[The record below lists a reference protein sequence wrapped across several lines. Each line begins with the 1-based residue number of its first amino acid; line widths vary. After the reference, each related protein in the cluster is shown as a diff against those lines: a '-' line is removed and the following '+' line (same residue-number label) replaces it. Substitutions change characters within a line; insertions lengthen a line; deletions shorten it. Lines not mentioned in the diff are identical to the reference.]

1 MNKTDIGLRRLVKA
15 LIYSIQG
22 LLAAWKIEASFRQ
35 EIIAAV
41 ILIPAS
47 FAISKSWT
55 QAAVLLVVVA
65 LVLIAELVNSAI
77 EALVDQIGEY
87 NELSGRA
94 KDMGS
99 AAVLLSIL
107 LCLTVWILV
116 ICQNYFIK

>member
-22 LLAAWKIEASFRQ
+22 LLVAWKTEASFRQ

-41 ILIPAS
+41 ILIPTS

-55 QAAVLLVVVA
+55 QTAVLLVVVA

-77 EALVDQIGEY
+77 EAIVDQIGEY